1 MPSRLNYLT
10 VASIGI
16 FASAFLIFMGR
27 GIRL

>member
-1 MPSRLNYLT
+1 MPSRVNLLT

-16 FASAFLIFMGR
+16 FASAFLILGR